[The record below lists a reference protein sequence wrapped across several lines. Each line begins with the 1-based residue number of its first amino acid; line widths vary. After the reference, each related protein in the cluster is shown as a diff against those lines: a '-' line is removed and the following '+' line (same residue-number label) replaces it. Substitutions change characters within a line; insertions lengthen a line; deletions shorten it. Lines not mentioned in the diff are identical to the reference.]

1 MRCWPTRAWIRRRPA
16 LLRIALRCNLVDD
29 SYRNVIVG
37 LRGSSPIRRHD
48 MTKNDF
54 LAKIRLAA
62 AQQGGRIGL
71 RAFCQETGLPEKQH
85 VQFGFANWNDAV
97 RAAGLA
103 SSTFFRPRSD
113 ERSVVQAVVGLV
125 SRLNKWPS
133 ENELTLERRRDK
145 TFPSLQVIRRLSR
158 SESLPEKIAA
168 YCPTLPN
175 LAAVLTIV
183 SGRTGAG
190 AEPTD
195 DLGHGYV
202 YLFRHGIR
210 REFRIGRRGTRYD
223 ERARSMSSF
232 RRRSNRFTRSRRTTL
247 LELKAIGTGALKQR
261 DPRVN
266 GSSCRPLMCAPFNV
280 GRRSTDGLC
289 FPSCLRLVALCSGG
303 TPNKAPRRSVTGSKP
318 NLLPLANVL
327 ISGRFPPRG
336 FNSERLRRD

>member
-1 MRCWPTRAWIRRRPA
+1 
-16 LLRIALRCNLVDD
+16 
-29 SYRNVIVG
+29 
-37 LRGSSPIRRHD
+37 

-62 AQQGGRIGL
+62 AQHGGRIGL

-133 ENELTLERRRDK
+133 ENELTLERQRDK

-158 SESLPEKIAA
+158 SGSLPEKIAA

-195 DLGHGYV
+195 DLAHGYV
-202 YLFRHGIR
+202 YLFRHGTR
-210 REFRIGRRGTRYD
+210 REFKIGKTR
-223 ERARSMSSF
+223 
-232 RRRSNRFTRSRRTTL
+232 N
-247 LELKAIGTGALKQR
+247 
-261 DPRVN
+261 P
-266 GSSCRPLMCAPFNV
+266 
-280 GRRSTDGLC
+280 
-289 FPSCLRLVALCSGG
+289 
-303 TPNKAPRRSVTGSKP
+303 
-318 NLLPLANVL
+318 
-327 ISGRFPPRG
+327 
-336 FNSERLRRD
+336 LRREGQVDVELPQQIEPIHKIKTDDPSGVESYWHRRFETKRLKGEWFELSPADVRAFQRWKKIY